1 MSEEKILEIWKGR
14 RGISLFIGNEAW
26 YGKWRDQLGE
36 ATWHFSQKT
45 KRHDWNTLDCATC
58 QQSSMELQK
67 KKKKNLTNKQ
77 HKDKGATNED
87 ECQV

>member
-1 MSEEKILEIWKGR
+1 MIEIPW
-14 RGISLFIGNEAW
+14 IVPHVNNQAW
-26 YGKWRDQLGE
+26 NSK
-36 ATWHFSQKT
+36 K
-45 KRHDWNTLDCATC
+45 
-58 QQSSMELQK
+58 K